1 VLRVRLLHEKS
12 EVEAARSCADYRNA
26 QIASEKRLSAL
37 GCRRSAKSEK
47 AYLKSVFIFDESA
60 YVPDSLRSKW
70 WSFMMAEKL
79 RIHGWLSRMATH

>member
-1 VLRVRLLHEKS
+1 MLRVRLLHEKS
-12 EVEAARSCADYRNA
+12 EVEPAGSRADYRNA
-26 QIASEKRLSAL
+26 QIASGRWLSAL

-47 AYLKSVFIFDESA
+47 ASVKSVFIFDEPA

-79 RIHGWLSRMATH
+79 RIPDG